1 MTLENSKK
9 EVKNMTQIESNL
21 LNLESR
27 QTNLKQRLAY
37 AIQHA
42 ARQNGGLQTIWE
54 LQNELNAVN
63 AVIEY
68 AREANLTK

>member
-1 MTLENSKK
+1 VTLENSKK
-9 EVKNMTQIESNL
+9 EVKSMTQIESNL
-21 LNLESR
+21 LNLE
-27 QTNLKQRLAY
+27 TTLKQRLAY

-68 AREANLTK
+68 AQEANLTK